1 MYYRPDPKLSDD
13 GKREPYVA
21 TRAHSGTEL
30 SSKESN
36 FVKLFDHESRDY
48 AQAAAV
54 EGVDM
59 SKLPDHYEPQK
70 WAEAQSQTGT
80 RGTEE
85 LKDSATREQWLPKGM
100 EKKLSKRGEEMH
112 ENFNKIFSE
121 PAHRS

>member
-1 MYYRPDPKLSDD
+1 
-13 GKREPYVA
+13 
-21 TRAHSGTEL
+21 
-30 SSKESN
+30 
-36 FVKLFDHESRDY
+36 
-48 AQAAAV
+48 
-54 EGVDM
+54 M